1 MGCVSGM
8 GVVCECVGLWV
19 GCMYV
24 YVGVGV
30 CMCMRG
36 VGMCM
41 VWVWVLYVSGCMNG
55 VGGYG

>member
-1 MGCVSGM
+1 MVLVYVYMCSLCCVSGM

-30 CMCMRG
+30 CMCEWYR
-36 VGMCM
+36 
-41 VWVWVLYVSGCMNG
+41 LYVWYGC
-55 VGGYG
+55 VCV